1 MEESAAAIMAFGDAG
16 LQGSIAGQAFGTS
29 LIRLAS
35 PTGKASKLVKKL
47 GFDFFDAAGNMK
59 SMPEVV
65 EEMEK
70 GLKGMT
76 KEQQA
81 SALKTIVGAEAYKH
95 WAVLLQ
101 KGSKALGDNT
111 KALEKSDGAAKKM
124 ADTML
129 DNAHGSI
136 VAFQSALEGAKIKL
150 TESLLP
156 ALGDL
161 ANKGSDL
168 IMMFNNLDSGTV
180 QTIAKTAVL
189 ATGVLGVTTAVA
201 TLTAGIGA
209 LLAFTGPVGLA
220 IVGGTALL
228 GGISVATYAYTEQLK
243 NQKKQQEEARE
254 SALLYGDGVSKAT
267 QKSASAYVDLRE
279 KAELQLFEL
288 TRVSGS
294 EAQKMSAKLVETYAS
309 MRDQL
314 IQELEGLKKDALVV
328 LKGLY
333 ADTDEK
339 TKKPAKR

>member
-1 MEESAAAIMAFGDAG
+1 
-16 LQGSIAGQAFGTS
+16 
-29 LIRLAS
+29 
-35 PTGKASKLVKKL
+35 
-47 GFDFFDAAGNMK
+47 
-59 SMPEVV
+59 
-65 EEMEK
+65 
-70 GLKGMT
+70 
-76 KEQQA
+76 
-81 SALKTIVGAEAYKH
+81 
-95 WAVLLQ
+95 
-101 KGSKALGDNT
+101 
-111 KALEKSDGAAKKM
+111 M

-209 LLAFTGPVGLA
+209 LLAFTYIGLA
-220 IVGGTALL
+220 IVGGTALI

-254 SALLYGDGVSKAT
+254 SALLYGEGVSKAT

-314 IQELEGLKKDALVV
+314 IQELEGLKRMLW
-328 LKGLY
+328 LS
-333 ADTDEK
+333 
-339 TKKPAKR
+339 